1 LTLSYLLHDNASIKA
16 SFSRNIQNVHLISNS
31 ISPFTSLEVW
41 LPSSINIQPQA
52 ANQVTVGYYQSLP
65 GAGTS
70 LTAETFYKKMTNQI
84 DYAAH
89 AETLLNPFLE
99 RELRFGTATAYGVEL
114 LAKKDQGRLRGWAGY
129 SYSRAKR
136 KFADI
141 NQGHPFN
148 AFYDRPHQINF
159 MLAYDITLRWNLG
172 MNWNYSTGAP
182 FSSPVSFFSYNGQE
196 VPIYGQKNNDRL
208 PAYHRMDLSA
218 TLKLNKNPEKKFHHS
233 LTFSIF
239 NLYGRKNALF
249 INYNK
254 MELSDNS
261 FKIPSNLL
269 DANRQTSQFYLF
281 QVTPSLSYNFKWL

>member
-1 LTLSYLLHDNASIKA
+1 
-16 SFSRNIQNVHLISNS
+16 
-31 ISPFTSLEVW
+31 
-41 LPSSINIQPQA
+41 
-52 ANQVTVGYYQSLP
+52 
-65 GAGTS
+65 
-70 LTAETFYKKMTNQI
+70 MTNQI
-84 DYAAH
+84 DYAPH
-89 AETLLNPFLE
+89 AETLLNPLLE

-114 LAKKDQGRLRGWAGY
+114 LAKKDAGRLRGWVGY

-136 KFADI
+136 KFADL
-141 NQGHPFN
+141 NQGQPFN
-148 AFYDRPHQINF
+148 AYYDRPHQVNL

-172 MNWNYSTGAP
+172 MDWNYSTGAP
-182 FSSPVSFFSYNGQE
+182 FSSPSSFYSYLGQE

-208 PAYHRMDLSA
+208 PAYHRLDVSA

-254 MELSDNS
+254 TELSDGT

-269 DANRQTSQFYLF
+269 DASRQTSQFYLF
-281 QVTPSLSYNFKWL
+281 NVTPSLSYNFKWR